1 MRVTDL
7 EGDWRVARVS
17 GLLPPML
24 GVWKRIHGNR
34 GETRFGPLPG
44 VAFRVEECEGDI
56 ALIYCPPLSMFI
68 DQLRPGPHGLWL
80 GQSTVCGRKFGRFQM
95 TRSVQITLRADPRR

>member
-1 MRVTDL
+1 MQVTDL
-7 EGDWRVARVS
+7 EGDWRAARVS

-24 GVWKRIHGNR
+24 GVWKRIRGSR
-34 GETRFGPLPG
+34 GEARFGPLPG

-56 ALIYCPPLSMFI
+56 ALIYRPPFSMLI

-80 GQSTVCGRKFGRFQM
+80 GQSTVCG
-95 TRSVQITLRADPRR
+95 